1 MCWIIPGS
9 QANPYT
15 LHNVQRKLNLKSLQ
29 TGRAVPCVKMWSGQQ
44 HAGPTWGSESPC
56 SNPARLFPV
65 FLLSQLIPHL
75 LQSFMT
81 FRGYRPPQDIST
93 QKELR
98 RVPSVF
104 LMTPWFLV
112 SVGVSS
118 LCSYSWSPERCTT
131 SDPTSCSKTKTT
143 FTVGSGTSDAMSVI
157 LLLELGSYSFLW
169 EAPFH
174 LIYKCFLKKYTEK
187 HCNS

>member
-1 MCWIIPGS
+1 MLNHSRKPSQSIHSAQCTEETEPKILADRQSCAMCEDVVRAAARWP
-9 QANPYT
+9 
-15 LHNVQRKLNLKSLQ
+15 NLGLW
-29 TGRAVPCVKMWSGQQ
+29 A
-44 HAGPTWGSESPC
+44 PC